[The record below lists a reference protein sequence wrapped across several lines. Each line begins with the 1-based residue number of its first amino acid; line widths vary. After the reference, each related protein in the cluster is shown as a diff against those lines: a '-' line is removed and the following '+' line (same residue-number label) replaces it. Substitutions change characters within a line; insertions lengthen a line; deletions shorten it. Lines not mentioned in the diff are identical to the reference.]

1 MTPFTR
7 DFKRRVIEQRIRL
20 AEKVNDAETIAR
32 LRDEK
37 KRLDEA
43 NGKD

>member
-7 DFKRRVIEQRIRL
+7 DFKRRAIEQRIRM
-20 AEKVNDAETIAR
+20 AEKVNDAETIVR
-32 LRDEK
+32 LLDEK

-43 NGKD
+43 NRRD